1 MFYSRLIMLLL
12 TSFTNT
18 TTITNVNSLPIYT
31 STIYNSYS
39 DNIDILNT
47 IPVVVLHGVA
57 SSAEKMQEF
66 SDWVSYTFNRNVF
79 NIEIGNGESTSL
91 YTPLPEQLFLL
102 CNTLYNIRELEYG
115 FDFIGMSQ
123 GGLLARGYVEQ
134 CNKFPVLNLITMVSP
149 HGGVKNG
156 LTLNMYSDF
165 LQKHL
170 SVAGYWRDPTELNTY
185 LNKCV
190 YLPLLNNERNSSI
203 SLEQKENIKSLIN
216 FALIW
221 SSEDTTVVP
230 PESAKFSFY
239 DENYNVIDIHD
250 TELYKLDLLGLKY
263 LDENDGFHTH
273 KTTCSHVE
281 HRDPVCYDQIYEILR
296 LYL

>member
-1 MFYSRLIMLLL
+1 MFYIRLLVLLL
-12 TSFTNT
+12 TPFTTNNVTGVKSFPVFNNNN
-18 TTITNVNSLPIYT
+18 IINYFDNSDIY
-31 STIYNSYS
+31 
-39 DNIDILNT
+39 T

-57 SSAEKMQEF
+57 SSAGKMVEF
-66 SDWVSYTFNRNVF
+66 SDWISNTFNRKVF

-102 CNTLYNIRELEYG
+102 CNILYSITELENG

-123 GGLLARGYVEQ
+123 GGLLARGYVER

-156 LTLNMYSDF
+156 LTLNMYTDF
-165 LQKHL
+165 LQEHL
-170 SVAGYWRDPTELNTY
+170 SVAGYWRDPTEMVTY
-185 LNKCV
+185 LDKCV

-203 SLEQKENIKSLIN
+203 SFEQKENIKSLQN
-216 FALIW
+216 FVLIW

-239 DENYNVIDIHD
+239 DEDYKVIDIRD
-250 TELYKLDLLGLKY
+250 TELYQLDLLGLKY
-263 LDENDGFHTH
+263 LDEIDGFHVHETN
-273 KTTCSHVE
+273 CSHVE
-281 HRDPVCYDQIYEILR
+281 HRDPVCYDQIYEILKF
-296 LYL
+296 YL